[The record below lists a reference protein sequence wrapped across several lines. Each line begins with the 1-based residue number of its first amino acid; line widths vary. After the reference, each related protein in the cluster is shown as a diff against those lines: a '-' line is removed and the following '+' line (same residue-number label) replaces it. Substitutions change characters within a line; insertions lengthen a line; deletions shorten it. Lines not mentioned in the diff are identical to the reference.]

1 MATDANGQTI
11 CLNPL
16 KSVYICVLLNPA
28 PEQVRCGTG
37 SVRHILNK
45 PIRSLWH
52 LLGGLLLP
60 TIYYFT
66 DKKFSLIVFGAFF
79 IFFFLVDF
87 LRLHNPKLNEWIF
100 RYLKTIVREEERN
113 SFSGN
118 PYYILGAF
126 LSVLLFEKG
135 IAIASLCFVACG
147 DLAASIIGK
156 RYGRIRIKGKSLE
169 GGLGSLLACLLI
181 GIVLLVLRLKLSF
194 GILLIGALT
203 ASIVELFSPGRKD
216 NLTVPLFSGLIM
228 QLVRFI

>member
-1 MATDANGQTI
+1 MRYYSI
-11 CLNPL
+11 L
-16 KSVYICVLLNPA
+16 KTKRGNV
-28 PEQVRCGTG
+28 
-37 SVRHILNK
+37 LNK
-45 PIRSLWH
+45 SIRYLWH

-60 TIYYFT
+60 LIYYLT
-66 DKKFSLIVFGAFF
+66 DKKISLIIFGAFF
-79 IFFFLVDF
+79 IFFFLADF
-87 LRLHNPKLNEWIF
+87 LRLHYLKLNEWIF

-113 SFSGN
+113 RFSGN

-147 DLAASIIGK
+147 DLAASIVGK
-156 RYGRIRIKGKSLE
+156 RYGRIKIRGKSLE
-169 GGLGSLLACLLI
+169 GGLGFLFTCLLV

-216 NLTVPLFSGLIM
+216 NLTIPLFSGLIM
-228 QLVRFI
+228 QIIKSIGRLR

>member
-1 MATDANGQTI
+1 MGNV
-11 CLNPL
+11 
-16 KSVYICVLLNPA
+16 S
-28 PEQVRCGTG
+28 R
-37 SVRHILNK
+37 K

-52 LLGGLLLP
+52 LLGGLFLP

-66 DKKFSLIVFGAFF
+66 NRKIALGVFAIFF
-79 IFFFLVDF
+79 IFFFLIDF
-87 LRLHNPKLNEWIF
+87 LRLCSLRLNEWIF
-100 RYLKTIVREEERN
+100 RHLKTIIREEERN

-156 RYGRIRIKGKSLE
+156 RYGRIKIKKKSLE

-181 GIVLLVLRLKLSF
+181 GIILLVLRLKLSF
-194 GILLIGALT
+194 GILFIGALT

-216 NLTVPLFSGLIM
+216 NLTIPLFSGLIM
-228 QLVRFI
+228 QIVGWV

>member
-1 MATDANGQTI
+1 MHLRLSEHSED
-11 CLNPL
+11 
-16 KSVYICVLLNPA
+16 
-28 PEQVRCGTG
+28 
-37 SVRHILNK
+37 ILNK

-60 TIYYFT
+60 AIYYFT
-66 DKKFSLIVFGAFF
+66 SKKISLIVFGIFF
-79 IFFFLVDF
+79 IFFFLADF
-87 LRLHNPKLNEWIF
+87 LRLHYPRLNERIF
-100 RYLKTIVREEERN
+100 KYFKTIIKEEERN

-118 PYYILGAF
+118 PYYISGAF

-135 IAIASLCFVACG
+135 IAIASLCFLACG
-147 DLAASIIGK
+147 DLAASLVGK
-156 RYGRIRIKGKSLE
+156 KWGRIRIKGKSLE

-228 QLVRFI
+228 QMVRWI